1 MPHGHPPHGL
11 PPSILVYR
19 PITPDHPQ
27 KGSNTHMTGK
37 IVTVFGGS
45 GFLGR
50 HVVRALCKQG
60 WRVRVA
66 TRRPHLAGDVK
77 LAGDVGQVQLVQ
89 ANVRNR
95 ASIKRALENADAAIN
110 LVGILSERGSQNF
123 NGTQSLGA
131 SNIAQLAAEAGIANY
146 VLVSAIG
153 ADVKSKSNYARTKAE
168 AEAATREA
176 IPSSVILRPS
186 ILFGPEDG
194 FFTRFALM
202 ARFTPVLPLIG
213 GSTKFQPIYVGDVAH
228 AIANALKPQHAGK
241 TFELGGPRAYTMKEL
256 LQYITRTIDRPRMLL
271 PIPIPVAAPMG
282 YIVGALS
289 KLNPFFGPPITG
301 DQVQLLKLDNVVAP
315 GANTIADL
323 GITSLES
330 VEAITPT
337 YLWRHRPHGQFQP
350 PHVDEASRVDA

>member
-1 MPHGHPPHGL
+1 
-11 PPSILVYR
+11 
-19 PITPDHPQ
+19 
-27 KGSNTHMTGK
+27 MTGR

-50 HVVRALCKQG
+50 HVVRPLCRQG

-95 ASIKRALENADAAIN
+95 ASIKRALENADAVVN
-110 LVGILSERGSQNF
+110 LVGILNERGSQSF
-123 NGTQSLGA
+123 QGTQALGA
-131 SNIAQLAAEAGIANY
+131 ANIAQLSAEAGITNY
-146 VLVSAIG
+146 VLMSAIG
-153 ADVKSKSNYARTKAE
+153 ADAKSKSKYASTKGE
-168 AEAATREA
+168 AEAATRDA
-176 IPSSVILRPS
+176 IPSSVILRSS
-186 ILFGPEDG
+186 IMFGPEDG
-194 FFTRFALM
+194 FFTRFARL
-202 ARFTPVLPLIG
+202 ARLTPILPLIG
-213 GSTKFQPIYVGDVAH
+213 GATKFQPIYVGDVA
-228 AIANALKPQHAGK
+228 AAVANALKPGNAGK
-241 TFELGGPRAYTMKEL
+241 TFELGGPRTYTMKEL

-271 PIPIPVAAPMG
+271 PVPIPVAAPMG

-301 DQVQLLKLDNVVAP
+301 DEIQMLKTDNIVAP
-315 GANTIADL
+315 GAGTIADL
-323 GITSLES
+323 GVTSLES

>member
-1 MPHGHPPHGL
+1 
-11 PPSILVYR
+11 
-19 PITPDHPQ
+19 
-27 KGSNTHMTGK
+27 MTGK

-95 ASIKRALENADAAIN
+95 PSIKRALENADAVIN
-110 LVGILSERGSQNF
+110 MVGILTESGSQSF
-123 NGTQSLGA
+123 QGTQAIGA
-131 SNIAQLAAEAGIANY
+131 ANIAELAAEAGIKQFA
-146 VLVSAIG
+146 LVSAIG
-153 ADVKSKSNYARTKAE
+153 ASDKSRSRYASTKAE
-168 AEAATREA
+168 AEASTKAA
-176 IPSSVILRPS
+176 IPTATILRPS

-194 FFTRFALM
+194 FFTRFADL
-202 ARFTPVLPLIG
+202 ARLSPFLPLIG
-213 GSTKFQPIYVGDVAH
+213 GSTKFQPVYVGDVAQ
-228 AIANALKPQHAGK
+228 AVANALAKPEAAGK
-241 TFELGGPRAYTMKEL
+241 TYELGGPRIYTMKEL
-256 LQYITRTIDRPRMLL
+256 LQYILREIDRARVLL
-271 PIPIPVAAPMG
+271 PLPIPVAAPIG

-289 KLNPFFGPPITG
+289 RFNPFFGPPMTG
-301 DQVQLLKLDNVVAP
+301 DQVQMLKTDNIVTP
-315 GANTIADL
+315 GAGTLADL
-323 GITSLES
+323 GVTSLET

-350 PHVDEASRVDA
+350 PRVDETSRVDA